1 MMATF
6 KESSRRRSW
15 VQRLT
20 PVAWVLIAVVAV
32 SCLAIT
38 LIGGGRVI
46 SGLFAGDEW
55 ATKTPTPKATKA
67 PDPAA
72 GSTGEP
78 TEWWEDGTTTPEPA
92 EVAEPVPFPA
102 WWADEMTQDEDGRW
116 WPPDEVL
123 EDVKDAWYRDVE
135 DIDTHLVDA
144 KPPDY
149 DAYEESATRNFAGPE
164 LETVLLG
171 IENRRAGEVPIVA
184 GDYEICLLEV
194 QQFTPD
200 GVGCTMSIACQN
212 GTISYYDPATGE
224 LQEQYEEAHSG
235 LVIYKMV
242 YDPHDGYWK
251 RYEVVQYVP
260 PPE

>member
-1 MMATF
+1 MATF
-6 KESSRRRSW
+6 KESSRRRPW

-38 LIGGGRVI
+38 LIGGGRAI
-46 SGLFAGDEW
+46 SGLFASDEW
-55 ATKTPTPKATKA
+55 ATKTHTPTATKA

-78 TEWWEDGTTTPEPA
+78 TEWWEDGTPEPS

-102 WWADEMTQDEDGRW
+102 WWADEMTQDKDGQW
-116 WPPDEVL
+116 WPPDEVI

-135 DIDTHLVDA
+135 DIDTHLVDT

-149 DAYEESATRNFAGPE
+149 DSYEESATRNFAGPQ
-164 LETVLLG
+164 LDKILLG
-171 IENRRAGEVPIVA
+171 IKNQRAGEVPIVA
-184 GDYEICLLEV
+184 GDYETCLLGV
-194 QQFTPD
+194 QQFSPD
-200 GVGCTMSIACQN
+200 GVECAMSIACQN
-212 GTISYYDPATGE
+212 GTIRQYDSATGA
-224 LQEQYEEAHSG
+224 LLAKRFEAHSG

-242 YDPHDGYWK
+242 YDSHDGYWK
-251 RYEVVQYVP
+251 RYEAVQYVP